1 MKVKLSDA
9 FDLQMG
15 KTPPRNDRECWGDGH
30 KWISISD
37 IGNAGK
43 YIDTTKEEITVEFD
57 SDKDTNTILEQD
69 ET

>member
-43 YIDTTKEEITVEFD
+43 YIDTTKEEITE
-57 SDKDTNTILEQD
+57 
-69 ET
+69 

>member
-1 MKVKLSDA
+1 MKVKLGDA

-15 KTPPRNDRECWGDGH
+15 KTPARSEAKYWNGTN

-43 YIDTTKEEITVEFD
+43 YISHTKEGITD
-57 SDKDTNTILEQD
+57 AGI
-69 ET
+69 